1 MIEEVSNKVT
11 MEISEEKKNKI
22 LQLITNLI
30 NEYIGLQNYEM
41 SLEDKYEL
49 YFGGNKLQVG
59 AFVNIIVYNRKDNIE
74 LYNVLR
80 EKIREV
86 YVKELKIL
94 SNRVFVQYDD
104 YDDFV

>member
-11 MEISEEKKNKI
+11 IEISEEKKDKI
-22 LQLITNLI
+22 LELIANLI
-30 NEYIGLQNYEM
+30 NEYIGSQNYEM

-49 YFGGNKLQVG
+49 YFGGNELPLG
-59 AFVNIIVYNRKDNIE
+59 AFVNIIVYNRKEKREI
-74 LYNVLR
+74 YNMLR